1 MVHPSPS
8 RSSTPAA
15 PASKASADA
24 HSARSGSISTRTH
37 SNGRLAGI
45 ALLLLLAPGC
55 YYAHLAEGQLR
66 LLRAER
72 PIDEVLAD
80 PATPDEVRTS
90 LVLVADVLDFAAALG
105 LQVDG
110 QYTDYA
116 AWPGDRVVTALV
128 ATESH
133 HIEAA
138 GFWFPVIGR
147 MPYKGFFDPVRA
159 EREAARLRARGL
171 ETCLV
176 PVPAYSTLGWLDD
189 PVTQPMLRRGA
200 GAFVETLLH
209 ELVHATAFVSG
220 DADWNEGVATFV
232 GEEASLRF
240 FARRGV
246 AEAARERARIDDERA
261 VGRVVGALRD
271 RIAALYETPAADA
284 TPLERARL
292 EDEARAA
299 LRALP
304 LATADPARVAERTPL
319 ADPCLA
325 LRGTYERDLP
335 LWQARLDALGGDLAR
350 FVAEAREASQAEDP
364 RATLAGPATAAP

>member
-1 MVHPSPS
+1 M
-8 RSSTPAA
+8 
-15 PASKASADA
+15 
-24 HSARSGSISTRTH
+24 
-37 SNGRLAGI
+37 
-45 ALLLLLAPGC
+45 LLLLHTGC
-55 YYAHLAEGQLR
+55 YYTHLAEGQLR

-72 PIDEVLAD
+72 PIDQVLAD
-80 PATPDEVRTS
+80 PATSEEVRSS
-90 LVLVADVLDFAAALG
+90 LALVADVLPFAASLG
-105 LQVDG
+105 LHVDG

-128 ATESH
+128 ATEPR
-133 HIEAA
+133 HIDPA

-147 MPYKGFFDPVRA
+147 MPYKGYFDPARA
-159 EREAARLRARGL
+159 EREAERLRARGL

-209 ELVHATAFVSG
+209 ELMHATAFVSG

-240 FARRGV
+240 FAARGG
-246 AEAARERARIDDERA
+246 AEAERERARVADERA
-261 VGRVVGALRD
+261 IAHIVAKLRERV
-271 RIAALYETPAADA
+271 AALYEAPASAA
-284 TPLERARL
+284 TSLERAQL
-292 EDEARAA
+292 EEAARAA

-304 LATADPARVAERTPL
+304 LTTADPALVAERTPL

-325 LRGTYERDLP
+325 IRGTYERDLP
-335 LWQARLDALGGDLAR
+335 LWQQRLAALGGDLPR
-350 FVAEAREASQAEDP
+350 FITEARAAAQTEDP
-364 RATLAGPATAAP
+364 RAGLAGGALPPP

>member
-1 MVHPSPS
+1 
-8 RSSTPAA
+8 
-15 PASKASADA
+15 
-24 HSARSGSISTRTH
+24 
-37 SNGRLAGI
+37 
-45 ALLLLLAPGC
+45 LLPGC
-55 YYAHLAEGQLR
+55 YYAHLAEGQIR

-72 PIDEVLAD
+72 PIDQVLAD
-80 PATPDEVRTS
+80 PATSDEVRAS
-90 LVLVADVLDFAAALG
+90 LALVAGVLDFAAGLG
-105 LQVDG
+105 LRVHG

-128 ATESH
+128 ATEPR
-133 HIEAA
+133 HIEPA

-147 MPYKGFFDPVRA
+147 MPYKGFFDPARA
-159 EREAARLRARGL
+159 EREAAALRARGL

-209 ELVHATAFVSG
+209 ELVHATAFVRG

-240 FARRGV
+240 FAARGA

-261 VGRVVGALRD
+261 VARILGELRES
-271 RIAALYETPAADA
+271 IAALYEAPASGA
-284 TPLERARL
+284 TPVAREALEQQ
-292 EDEARAA
+292 ARAS

-304 LATADPARVAERTPL
+304 LTTADPALVAARTPL

-335 LWQARLDALGGDLAR
+335 VWTARLAALGGDLAS
-350 FVAEAREASQAEDP
+350 FVAEARAAAHAEDP
-364 RATLAGPATAAP
+364 RAALAGTATGTP